1 MLVKF
6 IVDISKIEFQSF
18 EVISDIVSYELCESQ
33 QLWTFFFI
41 ALPEPILPS
50 LQKNYPVSV
59 SYVFTT
65 SCMYIELL
73 I

>member
-33 QLWTFFFI
+33 QL
-41 ALPEPILPS
+41 
-50 LQKNYPVSV
+50 
-59 SYVFTT
+59 
-65 SCMYIELL
+65 
-73 I
+73 